1 MIETMTDK
9 KLALVVWAA
18 LVAATLI
25 SLALGEDWI
34 GHGDFAAALVIAIAF
49 VKVRLVGMHFMEL
62 RHAPLP
68 LRIAF
73 QAYCGVASIVLIV
86 LYLAY

>member
-1 MIETMTDK
+1 MISTLSEK
-9 KLALVVWAA
+9 QLAVVVWAA

-34 GHGDFAAALVIAIAF
+34 GHGDVAAALVIVIAF
-49 VKVRLVGMHFMEL
+49 IKVRLVGMHFMEL
-62 RHAPLP
+62 RHAPMP
-68 LRIAF
+68 LRLVF
-73 QAYCGVASIVLIV
+73 QAYCAIASIVLIV

>member
-34 GHGDFAAALVIAIAF
+34 GHGDLAAALVIAIAF
-49 VKVRLVGMHFMEL
+49 IKVRLVGMHFMEL

-68 LRIAF
+68 LRLAF

>member
-1 MIETMTDK
+1 MISTLSEK
-9 KLALVVWAA
+9 QLAVVVWAA

-34 GHGDFAAALVIAIAF
+34 GHGDVAAALVIVIAF

-68 LRIAF
+68 LQLVF
-73 QAYCGVASIVLIV
+73 QAYCAIASIVLIV
-86 LYLAY
+86 LYLSY